1 MYTYTHN
8 SYGEQKTV
16 PYTGVK
22 CKCKNQM
29 QRVYCNLK
37 GRTPR
42 RREIVLHLPGL
53 SYHLLVQNSHEARQ
67 CGPGSVSPHSSVPP
81 QYGVSLRVGEGFFF
95 LEGIWRLEDLGRG
108 KLIEGTY
115 SKS

>member
-1 MYTYTHN
+1 M
-8 SYGEQKTV
+8 

-29 QRVYCNLK
+29 QRVHCNLKVK

-42 RREIVLHLPGL
+42 RREIVLHLTGL
-53 SYHLLVQNSHEARQ
+53 SYHLLVQNSHEVRQ

-81 QYGVSLRVGEGFFF
+81 QYGVGLRVGEAVFFWKASVD
-95 LEGIWRLEDLGRG
+95 WRIGVEVVNRGDL
-108 KLIEGTY
+108 I
-115 SKS
+115 